1 LHGNRRRH
9 GAARPTT
16 AAGLSIDFTD
26 LLRDGVHR
34 PFYSRGMDARTR
46 KTADI
51 DEAVADDAR
60 SIAESIT
67 AKRDRLLASLTLI
80 AGIGLI
86 VSLPFALRAGA
97 EFFMPVTAALVVA
110 IALVPLLE
118 WFERRGIP
126 SKASAGLC
134 VILFLL
140 LALFAIGSILMPA
153 SNWVAQVPTKIP
165 RVRAALEPVI
175 QLYKHLDRFIDR
187 TVSQIAITQ
196 QEHTRS
202 VTIETPN
209 SMSNL
214 LISSA
219 PHLLIQLFF
228 ALLVIFFFLAGWTAM
243 RKKTIVSRGSFEGAL
258 TTARVIQQVVDA
270 TSTYLG
276 TITLINIGLGALTA
290 GALWLL
296 GMPSPVM
303 WGGIVAVANYI
314 PYLGPI
320 VCALLLFFGAL
331 MTYPDIWPA
340 LAPPAAFIC
349 FHLVEANFFT
359 PMVVGHRLTISPLSI
374 LISLSFW
381 AWVWGTT
388 GALLAVPLL
397 IIMKTIFSA
406 AGTPDIA
413 GFLFEHGTLT
423 HIGDPDEEEE
433 NERQEMQPAMVDTPQ
448 RPS

>member
-1 LHGNRRRH
+1 
-9 GAARPTT
+9 
-16 AAGLSIDFTD
+16 
-26 LLRDGVHR
+26 
-34 PFYSRGMDARTR
+34 MDARTR
-46 KTADI
+46 KHHPVDDDTAD
-51 DEAVADDAR
+51 EAR
-60 SIAESIT
+60 LLAESIT
-67 AKRDRLLASLTLI
+67 VKRDRLLASLTLI
-80 AGIGLI
+80 AGIGLLI
-86 VSLPFALRAGA
+86 ATPFALRMGA

-126 SKASAGLC
+126 SKGAAGLC
-134 VILFLL
+134 VLVFLL
-140 LALFAIGSILMPA
+140 LAVFALGSIVVPA
-153 SNWVAQVPTKIP
+153 TDWVAQVPGKIP
-165 RVRAALEPVI
+165 KVRAALEPVFD
-175 QLYKHLDRFIDR
+175 LYKHLDRFIER
-187 TVSQIAITQ
+187 TTAQIAITKSP
-196 QEHTRS
+196 TRT
-202 VTIETPN
+202 VQVETPN
-209 SMSNL
+209 SMLGL
-214 LISSA
+214 LTSSA

-228 ALLVIFFFLAGWTAM
+228 SLLVIFFFLAGWTAM
-243 RKKTIVSRGSFEGAL
+243 RKKAIVTRGSFEGAL

-276 TITLINIGLGALTA
+276 TITLINMGLGTLTA
-290 GALWLL
+290 LVLWWL

-320 VCALLLFFGAL
+320 VCALLLFLGGL
-331 MTYPDIWPA
+331 MTYPDIWGA
-340 LAPPAAFIC
+340 LLPPAAFIS

-433 NERQEMQPAMVDTPQ
+433 DERQEIQPAMVDTPK
-448 RPS
+448 SST

>member
-1 LHGNRRRH
+1 
-9 GAARPTT
+9 
-16 AAGLSIDFTD
+16 
-26 LLRDGVHR
+26 
-34 PFYSRGMDARTR
+34 MDARTR
-46 KTADI
+46 RHEVEDDTAD
-51 DEAVADDAR
+51 EAR
-60 SIAESIT
+60 LIAETIT
-67 AKRDRLLASLTLI
+67 VKRDRLLASLTLI

-86 VSLPFALRAGA
+86 VMIPFALRAGA

-118 WFERRGIP
+118 WLERRGVP
-126 SKASAGLC
+126 SKLSAGLC
-134 VILFLL
+134 VIIF
-140 LALFAIGSILMPA
+140 LALAVFAIGSIVVPA
-153 SNWVAQVPTKIP
+153 TDWVAQVPTKIP
-165 RVRAALEPVI
+165 KVRAALEPVI
-175 QLYKHLDRFIDR
+175 RLYKHLDRWIER
-187 TVSQIAITQ
+187 ATSQIAIGPTQ
-196 QEHTRS
+196 R
-202 VTIETPN
+202 TPTVN
-209 SMSNL
+209 VEQPHSMLGL
-214 LISSA
+214 LTSSA

-243 RKKTIVSRGSFEGAL
+243 RKKAIVTRGSFEGAL
-258 TTARVIQQVVDA
+258 TTARVIHQVVAA

-276 TITLINIGLGALTA
+276 TITIINIGLGALTA

-320 VCALLLFFGAL
+320 VCALLLFAGGLMTFPDIWGAL
-331 MTYPDIWPA
+331 M
-340 LAPPAAFIC
+340 PPAAFIC

-374 LISLSFW
+374 LVSLSFW

-423 HIGDPDEEEE
+423 HAGEEDEEEVE
-433 NERQEMQPAMVDTPQ
+433 DRQEIEPAMVDTSKPL
-448 RPS
+448 S

>member
-1 LHGNRRRH
+1 M
-9 GAARPTT
+9 
-16 AAGLSIDFTD
+16 
-26 LLRDGVHR
+26 
-34 PFYSRGMDARTR
+34 MDARTR
-46 KTADI
+46 KHHQLI
-51 DEAVADDAR
+51 DEPTDEAR
-60 SIAESIT
+60 ALAETIT

-80 AGIGLI
+80 AGIALLVG
-86 VSLPFALRAGA
+86 LPFALRVGA

-110 IALVPLLE
+110 IALVPALE

-126 SKASAGLC
+126 SKAAAGLC
-134 VILFLL
+134 VLIFLL
-140 LALFAIGSILMPA
+140 LALFAIGSIVVPA
-153 SNWVAQVPTKIP
+153 TDWVHQVPAKIP
-165 RVRAALEPVI
+165 KVRSALEPVFD
-175 QLYKHLDRFIDR
+175 LYKNLDRFIERTTQQITISRSPSR
-187 TVSQIAITQ
+187 TVQ
-196 QEHTRS
+196 
-202 VTIETPN
+202 VETPN
-209 SMSNL
+209 SMSSL
-214 LISSA
+214 LLSSA

-276 TITLINIGLGALTA
+276 TITLINVGLGALTA
-290 GALWLL
+290 AVLWWL

-320 VCALLLFFGAL
+320 VCALLLFLGGL
-331 MTYPDIWPA
+331 MTYPDIWGA
-340 LAPPAAFIC
+340 MMPPAAFIG
-349 FHLVEANFFT
+349 FHLIEANFFT
-359 PMVVGHRLTISPLSI
+359 PMVVGHRLTISPLAI

-423 HIGDPDEEEE
+423 HIGDPDEEEVE
-433 NERQEMQPAMVDTPQ
+433 ERQEIQPAMVDTPEA
-448 RPS
+448 SS

>member
-1 LHGNRRRH
+1 
-9 GAARPTT
+9 
-16 AAGLSIDFTD
+16 
-26 LLRDGVHR
+26 
-34 PFYSRGMDARTR
+34 MDARTR
-46 KTADI
+46 KHGQVDDDTAD
-51 DEAVADDAR
+51 EAR
-60 SIAESIT
+60 MLAEGIT

-80 AGIGLI
+80 AGIGLLI
-86 VSLPFALRAGA
+86 GLPFALRTGA

-126 SKASAGLC
+126 SKPAAGLC
-134 VILFLL
+134 VLIFLAV
-140 LALFAIGSILMPA
+140 ALFAIGSIVVPA
-153 SNWVAQVPTKIP
+153 SDWVAQVPTKITK
-165 RVRAALEPVI
+165 VRQALEPVFD
-175 QLYKHLDRFIDR
+175 LYKNLDRFIDR
-187 TVSQIAITQ
+187 TVSQIEVAGAQGTQ
-196 QEHTRS
+196 TRA
-202 VTIETPN
+202 VRIETPN
-209 SMSNL
+209 SMLGL
-214 LISSA
+214 LTSSA

-228 ALLVIFFFLAGWTAM
+228 SLLVIFFFLAGWTAM

-276 TITLINIGLGALTA
+276 TITLINIGLGGLTA
-290 GALWLL
+290 LVLWWL

-320 VCALLLFFGAL
+320 VAALLLFVGGL
-331 MTYPDIWPA
+331 MIYPDIWGA
-340 LAPPAAFIC
+340 MLPPAAFIS
-349 FHLVEANFFT
+349 FHLIEANLFT

-423 HIGDPDEEEE
+423 HIGDPDEEEVDD
-433 NERQEMQPAMVDTPQ
+433 RQEMPPAMVDTPKA
-448 RPS
+448 SS